1 VARGG
6 DEAAIGVKPVKRKAE
21 RRPSEREHDRIAAVR
36 RTSQQPAVHTGVAVV
51 EVTAPLPSFDF
62 ATAGRWE
69 VLVLCHGEPVARV
82 AFPSPGAVDSAELAR
97 ALIWPHA
104 SFHLRR
110 RELEEELRARM
121 GAPPPRLPDQPTC
134 SVVLCTHGR
143 PQHLATALASLAQL
157 DPAPLE
163 VIVVDNA
170 PGERDCRAEVERRGF
185 RYVREDRKGLDN
197 ARNAGARA
205 ARGEVVAFTD
215 DDCVHPSG
223 WLRHLESSFA
233 DPLVAAVTG
242 PAFAYVLDV
251 PARVRMERQASLT
264 RGLRRRVFDWTL
276 ISPLHGGQAGVGANM
291 AIRAALLRSVDE
303 PFPPELDAGTE
314 TRSGGDTYLFARLLA
329 AGHRIAYEPAAF
341 VFHQHRPDWPALVD
355 AVEGYGTGA
364 AAVLTKLLRED
375 GELEAPRA
383 GLWLLSQ
390 YLRAQSHRLRGTGD
404 AVATRIAW
412 GYLRGSFEGPRAWR
426 RARERQ
432 RTIDPALRPAP
443 PFAPPTAAPLGEP
456 AAAAP
461 EARPLAGTD
470 GAPAISV
477 IVPTVGRVDML
488 ARCLG
493 ALAAQTLPADAFE
506 VIVVDDA
513 RTAQTAVGAPAGM
526 QVRVHRTGGTGAAV
540 ARNQGAAQARG
551 ELALFIDDDLIA
563 APDLLER
570 HLAHHAEH
578 ADEATVVIGCS
589 PPRPPR
595 PGLAALGAAL
605 WWEDQFRMLEEAV
618 ALTFTEALSGN
629 VSLARATF
637 LERFPFDPD
646 FGRLRRED
654 WEWGHRLLAGGA
666 RLHYAPDARAA
677 HEYELSAGARLRA
690 CRLEGRGDVLL
701 ARRHPQAAVALPLTR
716 LRTASWRR
724 PLRRL
729 VATLLG
735 DPRADALVLPLLDLL
750 ERARLR
756 GAWSALYRRAQR
768 AAYAHGVQAAGWRR
782 DAEHVA
788 APPTLDVD
796 LDARDPLPAPG
807 PVPPRVRVHAG
818 GELLAQVQP
827 REGWHPRLAVELAA
841 QLAARATADE
851 PAGETDAAL
860 PASVTVILGPGR
872 RPGDAR
878 ACDALEAAGARVVAL
893 EGAAGTHW
901 DRVLEAAA
909 AAETELVAIP
919 LPGRVPTPQWLVES
933 MVAFRAPRVAL
944 ALGQGLPG
952 GRPSAPLLLY
962 ERGRGR
968 LPYAPL
974 GGPVDYL
981 VLRAEALPQLRTAC
995 AHAAYG
1001 PMAVAFACAEAVL
1014 GEGLL
1019 VARRDVHGLDAS
1031 AGAERSARAREQEK
1045 LSAWSALLADRAL
1058 AARGLRGPARLAA
1071 MTLLGALLGVRRT
1084 LRRDAAVSLRLHETA
1099 PALLRGYAAAFPR
1112 RDPSRTR

>member
-1 VARGG
+1 M
-6 DEAAIGVKPVKRKAE
+6 
-21 RRPSEREHDRIAAVR
+21 R
-36 RTSQQPAVHTGVAVV
+36 RTSQEPAVHTGVAVV

-62 ATAGRWE
+62 ATAQRWE

-82 AFPSPGAVDSAELAR
+82 AFPSPGPIDSAELAR

-104 SFHLRR
+104 GFRLRQL
-110 RELEEELRARM
+110 ELEERLRARM
-121 GAPPPRLPDQPTC
+121 GAPPPRPPERPTC

-170 PGERDCRAEVERRGF
+170 PGARDCRAEVERRGF

-205 ARGEVVAFTD
+205 AQGEVVAFTD

-242 PAFAYVLDV
+242 PAFPYVLDV

-264 RGLRRRVFDWTL
+264 RGMQRRVFDWTL

-390 YLRAQSHRLRGTGD
+390 YLRAQARRLRGTGD
-404 AVATRIAW
+404 AVETRVAW
-412 GYLRGSFEGPRAWR
+412 GYLRGSFDGPRAWR
-426 RARERQ
+426 RARARQ
-432 RTIDPALRPAP
+432 RALDPALRQAP
-443 PFAPPTAAPLGEP
+443 PFAPPTAAPLG
-456 AAAAP
+456 AAAAAAATAP
-461 EARPLAGTD
+461 PATDGDAAGTAAAGVRATSVGEGD
-470 GAPAISV
+470 RAAISV
-477 IVPTVGRVDML
+477 VVPTVGRSDVL
-488 ARCLG
+488 ARCLA

-506 VIVVDDA
+506 VVVVDDA
-513 RTAQTAVGAPAGM
+513 RGGETAIALPDGLRA
-526 QVRVHRTGGTGAAV
+526 RVHRTGGTGAAV

-551 ELALFIDDDLIA
+551 ELVLFIDDDLIA

-570 HLAHHAEH
+570 HLAHHAAH
-578 ADEATVVIGCS
+578 AGEATVVIGCS

-605 WWEDQFRMLEEAV
+605 WWEDQFRMLEQAV

-629 VSLARATF
+629 VSLARTSF

-646 FGRLRRED
+646 FGRVRRED

-666 RLHYAPDARAA
+666 QLRYAPDARAA

-690 CRLEGRGDVLL
+690 CRLEGHGDVLL
-701 ARRHPQAAVALPLTR
+701 ARRHPDAAFALPLAR
-716 LRTASWRR
+716 LRTGSWRR

-729 VATLLG
+729 TATVLG
-735 DPRADALVLPLLDLL
+735 DPRADALVLLLLDLL

-756 GAWSALYRRAQR
+756 GWWSALYRRAQR
-768 AAYAHGVQAAGWRR
+768 AAYAHGVRAAGWRTGAVR
-782 DAEHVA
+782 VPPA
-788 APPTLDVD
+788 PTLDFE
-796 LDARDPLPAPG
+796 LDGSEPLPAPG
-807 PVPPRVRVHAG
+807 PVPARVRVHAG
-818 GELLAQVQP
+818 GEVVAQAP
-827 REGWHPRLAVELAA
+827 ALDGWHPRIATALAA
-841 QLAARATADE
+841 QLAARVASDE
-851 PAGETDAAL
+851 PAGEADVPL

-872 RPGDAR
+872 RPGDAQ

-893 EGAAGTHW
+893 DGAASTHW
-901 DRVLEAAA
+901 DRVLEAAE
-909 AAETELVAIP
+909 AAETELIAIP
-919 LPGRVPTPQWLVES
+919 LPGRVPTPQWLAQS
-933 MVAFRAPRVAL
+933 TVAFHAPRVAL
-944 ALGQGLPG
+944 AIGQG
-952 GRPSAPLLLY
+952 APAAWPLQPLTLH

-981 VLRAEALPQLRTAC
+981 VLRRAALPQLRAVV
-995 AHAAYG
+995 ARAAYG
-1001 PMAVAFACAEAVL
+1001 SMAVAFACTEEAFAA
-1014 GEGLL
+1014 GWL

-1045 LSAWSALLADRAL
+1045 LSAWSALLADHAL
-1058 AARGLRGPARLAA
+1058 AARGLRGPAQLAA
-1071 MTLLGALLGVRRT
+1071 MTLLGALRGVRRT
-1084 LRRDAAVSLRLHETA
+1084 
-1099 PALLRGYAAAFPR
+1099 
-1112 RDPSRTR
+1112 